1 MRIDFSAL
9 AGAMLVTA
17 LFAAG
22 GNAQSAP
29 VKGTHQ
35 NLKFKSALSSVEH
48 NGTKT
53 KRHYRR
59 QKSAAWQY
67 SEIDG
72 GTYPYHAYYGMRAW
86 YPPMATFN
94 YPLLW

>member
-9 AGAMLVTA
+9 AGAMLMTA
-17 LFAAG
+17 LLAAG
-22 GNAQSAP
+22 NAKAAP
-29 VKGTHQ
+29 VQGTHQ
-35 NLKFKSALSSVEH
+35 NLKFNRALSAVAPY
-48 NGTKT
+48 GTKT

-59 QKSAAWQY
+59 KKSAAWQY
-67 SEIDG
+67 WEIPA